1 MVFGVFR
8 EIDEV
13 NKYKARYQKFDE
25 IRTIKEFVR
34 IIRYIRN

>member
-1 MVFGVFR
+1 MVFGVLR

-13 NKYKARYQKFDE
+13 NKYKSRYQKFDE

-34 IIRYIRN
+34 IIR